1 MPQRYAP
8 LFANDSTISCGTSH
22 WLNLVWLIKCL
33 FGSWG
38 YDSWTLFH
46 MFQVWSCRRLQS
58 RLEKTWTPSPRQ
70 GIFSTK
76 CFSRMYCYFE
86 TSRLN
91 SYFILLRLHVN
102 VETMYFVLL
111 VPRRRGCTRGR
122 SFLLCPCHQNLSE
135 IILRSGYAPLT
146 FCGVRCQCSRWGIQ
160 KSGCDVPSSST
171 TSNIFTQEL

>member
-1 MPQRYAP
+1 MLCEWLQVTIGHIPQRYAP

-58 RLEKTWTPSPRQ
+58 RLEKTWTSSPRQ

-91 SYFILLRLHVN
+91 SWFLLLRLHVH
-102 VETMYFVLL
+102 VETLYFVLL

-135 IILRSGYAPLT
+135 IILRSGHVRLT
-146 FCGVRCQCSRWGIQ
+146 FCGLRCQCSRWGI
-160 KSGCDVPSSST
+160 
-171 TSNIFTQEL
+171 